1 MSRKLR
7 RDERRDGADKDFPI
21 SETKLYVGNIPY
33 SWDREDLSA
42 HFLPFGALTWAFVAH
57 RGNKPRGFGF
67 VRFKDPP
74 DAKRACAKMNGHVVN
89 GKEKGERRTLYV
101 KFTVEKTE
109 KKKEPRELIC
119 HECGKPG
126 HIAPHCPLRRRKL
139 REMNGS
145 DTRNEVDVD
154 NVQREIGPPVAKEI
168 GPPPVAKDRSISSVP
183 SDRSVKR
190 KRISVIIPSYN
201 RHTKLLRAINSVKM
215 QTVFVRGE
223 FEREVIVVND
233 ASTEQKYYVQHNQ
246 DVMMIHLPTNSNKRP
261 GFVRIIYFCFMRMY
275 APHTHAS
282 IM

>member
-33 SWDREDLSA
+33 SWDREELSA

-74 DAKRACAKMNGHVVN
+74 DAKRACMKMNGHVVN
-89 GKEKGERRTLYV
+89 GKEPGERRTLYV

-109 KKKEPRELIC
+109 KRKEGTTRELIC

-139 REMNGS
+139 REMNGEDQS
-145 DTRNEVDVD
+145 REREKVV
-154 NVQREIGPPVAKEI
+154 VREIRPPASTKSVVSRTPTQARTQ
-168 GPPPVAKDRSISSVP
+168 DRP
-183 SDRSVKR
+183 VKR

-201 RHTKLLRAINSVKM
+201 RYTKLLRAIDSVKM
-215 QTVFVRGE
+215 QTVFMRGE
-223 FEREVIVVND
+223 FERDIIVIND
-233 ASTEQKYYVQHNQ
+233 ASTEQQYYIKHNK
-246 DVMMIHLPTNSNKRP
+246 DVMMIHLPINSNRRP
-261 GFVRIIYFCFMRMY
+261 GFVRDVLSLSLSLS
-275 APHTHAS
+275 HTHS
-282 IM
+282 NINRYEM

>member
-7 RDERRDGADKDFPI
+7 RGERRDGADKDFPI

-74 DAKRACAKMNGHVVN
+74 DAKRACLKMNGHVVD
-89 GKEKGERRTLYV
+89 GKEPGERRTLYV

-109 KKKEPRELIC
+109 KKKEGTMRELIC

-139 REMNGS
+139 REMNGEDQS
-145 DTRNEVDVD
+145 RNNVDKV
-154 NVQREIGPPVAKEI
+154 VQREKVVVREICPPASTKSVVSRTQA
-168 GPPPVAKDRSISSVP
+168 PRDRP
-183 SDRSVKR
+183 VKR

-201 RHTKLLRAINSVKM
+201 RYTKLLRAIDSVKM
-215 QTVFVRGE
+215 QTVFMRGE
-223 FEREVIVVND
+223 FEREIIVIND
-233 ASTEQKYYVQHNQ
+233 ASTEQQYYIKHNK

-261 GFVRIIYFCFMRMY
+261 GFVRIVYSSDTLFRS
-275 APHTHAS
+275 AQPSDT
-282 IM
+282 